1 MADTNRTLAAL
12 QAIINDNAAGEISAQ
27 DVRDAVYSLFR
38 LANKGELLGID
49 ASGLLG
55 ALAVSTDGFVLTLDS
70 GETLGFKWAAAGAH
84 PDLATHDALG
94 LATDAELATHAALAT
109 HHAALTIGADAEY
122 TLAAQVLS
130 GADAAAAQ
138 KGHIQLAGELAG
150 TAAAPTVVASH
161 SGSTHAAVQAAA
173 EATAAAADAT
183 HAAAADP
190 HTGYVREA
198 DANYI
203 DLTDGGATALH
214 SHAGGSGHTIRE
226 NGTDQTARTG
236 LNFIDADAGAGL
248 ITDDAG
254 GDETE
259 VNLGLYVLEAAVPGG
274 ELGGTYAVPTVDATH
289 AGSTHSAATDTH
301 IADTADAHDASAI
314 SILDTA
320 NDFTATDVEGALAEL
335 QADAEA
341 HLADSSAAHEHG
353 AIGVTGMKQT
363 LILTAGGGTPTTT
376 SPCEEKQKVEFG
388 TNDRDVWA
396 LDFDSATKEYAFW
409 DFAMPSNWDAGT
421 VTAIFHWFANDATTN
436 GVRWGLQAV
445 ANGDGEALD
454 VAYGTAQEVTDNQAS
469 TANQCRISAA
479 TSAITVGGTPAAGDT
494 ITFRAYRDPANAG
507 DTLAVDARLMKIV
520 VLYGINTL
528 SA

>member
-1 MADTNRTLAAL
+1 MTVRTKTELNTLYADNV
-12 QAIINDNAAGEISAQ
+12 AGDISAEDLRDLVDTAIRDTPTAPANVTKAAADGGTSEELSKVDHKH
-27 DVRDAVYSLFR
+27 DVTA
-38 LANKGELLGID
+38 
-49 ASGLLG
+49 
-55 ALAVSTDGFVLTLDS
+55 
-70 GETLGFKWAAAGAH
+70 AAAGAS
-84 PDLATHDALG
+84 AFG
-94 LATDAELATHAALAT
+94 
-109 HHAALTIGADAEY
+109 
-122 TLAAQVLS
+122 
-130 GADAAAAQ
+130 DAAA
-138 KGHIQLAGELAG
+138 EG
-150 TAAAPTVVASH
+150 TATSLARSDHKHSREANPITAHEAAGDP
-161 SGSTHAAVQAAA
+161 HAAYALDSDL
-173 EATAAAADAT
+173 TT

-301 IADTADAHDASAI
+301 IADTSAAHAASAV
-314 SILDTA
+314 SADSTTLVGTG
-320 NDFTATDVEGALAEL
+320 TDVQAVLEEL
-335 QADAEA
+335 DNGIAD

-353 AIGVTGMKQT
+353 AVGVTGMKQT
-363 LILTAGGGTPTTT
+363 LILTAGGGERTTT
-376 SPCEEKQKVEFG
+376 AGCSYREKVEFG
-388 TNDRDVWA
+388 TNDRDVWV

-409 DFAMPSNWDAGT
+409 DFAMPANWDAGT

-445 ANGDGEALD
+445 ASGDGEALD
-454 VAYGTAQEVTDNQAS
+454 AAYGTAQEITDNQAS

-479 TSAITVGGTPAAGDT
+479 TAAITVGGTPAAGDT
-494 ITFRAYRDPANAG
+494 ITFRAYRDPTNAG

-520 VLYGINTL
+520 VLYGITAL